1 MNSPKRRGPSRSY
14 LQEPPLAVP
23 PDGSGLSTPNP
34 MKPLMSG
41 CFLAA
46 AIGLAPSLAF
56 AGHLQSTDQWA
67 TLSISGYT
75 VRQDAWGSGRGPQTI
90 WVDSGTGWW
99 NWGCWSQQPNT
110 GGVKTY
116 PHAAKAVNKAVTSIN
131 SLTSS
136 WSFTVQ
142 NSGAFNA
149 AYDIW
154 ASGSTYEIMIWLN
167 KTGAVGPIGTFQT
180 TVSISGASWNVYKGS
195 NGANQVFSFVRA
207 SNVSSVSNLNIKSF
221 LTYVTGRGWMPGSAV
236 VGEVQAGFEIT
247 SSPSGQ

>member
-1 MNSPKRRGPSRSY
+1 MKSIKQIR
-14 LQEPPLAVP
+14 LIAVVAFVVALPLIV
-23 PDGSGLSTPNP
+23 
-34 MKPLMSG
+34 
-41 CFLAA
+41 LAA
-46 AIGLAPSLAF
+46 
-56 AGHLQSTDQWA
+56 HWQSSDQWA
-67 TLSISGYT
+67 TDSINGYT

-116 PHAAKAVNKAVTSIN
+116 PHAAKSVNKSVN
-131 SLTSS
+131 SLNSCTSS
-136 WSFTVQ
+136 WSFTVA
-142 NSGAFNA
+142 NSGSFNA

-167 KTGAVGPIGTFQT
+167 KTGAVGPIGTYQT
-180 TVSISGASWNVYKGS
+180 TVTISGASWNVYRGS
-195 NGANQVFSFVRA
+195 NGSNQVFSFVRT
-207 SNVSSVSNLNIKSF
+207 SNVSSVSNLDIKSF

-247 SSPSGQ
+247 SSPSGQNFQTTSYSLTSN